1 MVEICNEDTRLVLQM
16 TNEYTVNVFVLQMT
30 NEYTRLVLQ
39 MTHQDTGSVV
49 EMIKQDTGLVL
60 HMTNIQCSSMNI
72 MFDVT
77 IKMHVFCIS

>member
-1 MVEICNEDTRLVLQM
+1 M

-39 MTHQDTGSVV
+39 MTHQDTGLVV

-60 HMTNIQCSSMNI
+60 HMTNIQCSSMNGG
-72 MFDVT
+72 T
-77 IKMHVFCIS
+77 